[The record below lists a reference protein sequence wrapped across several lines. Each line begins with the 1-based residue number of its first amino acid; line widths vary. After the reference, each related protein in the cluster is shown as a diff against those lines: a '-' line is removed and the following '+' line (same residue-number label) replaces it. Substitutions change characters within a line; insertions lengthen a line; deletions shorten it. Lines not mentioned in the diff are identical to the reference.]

1 MAITHPDAAGGR
13 TGAAGQR
20 ARRMAVAA
28 LGFAV
33 AAVLLLAAVVAAGR
47 VASERAA
54 AELAGRASAAGSLAS
69 AALASTIEKQRL
81 VPMVLSRDPEVVA
94 LLTAPS
100 AEGRRALD
108 EKLAAIAAE
117 AAASVLYVVGADGI
131 AIAASNDYTP
141 ESFVGSDYAFRR
153 YFTAAMAEGA
163 AQQYALGT
171 VSRRPGLYLSRRVDG
186 PDGPV
191 GVVVVKVEFD
201 GLEARWRNSGLVVQV
216 TDGEGVVLATTNPAW
231 RFGAT
236 GPVAD
241 PEALRTELQIGD
253 APFARVPVDLEADGG
268 AAIDGRRFVYA
279 AEPVGASAPGWRLTV
294 FVPAEATLAAAS
306 RGAQLT
312 TLLAGL
318 LLCLAGYFRLRRRRW
333 AEARQAA
340 LAAMNSELEARVAT
354 RTAQL
359 NQSNAALAAE
369 MAERAAVESRAR
381 RLRDDLAQANRLS
394 ILGQV
399 AAGVAH
405 EINQPVAAIRTYA
418 QTGQQLID
426 AGAVP
431 EARENLAEIVAVT
444 DRIGA
449 ITQSLR
455 GFARRGKGDL
465 RPIEVEAAVDGALA
479 LLAGRIRDA
488 GVTIRR
494 EPVLPGATVT
504 AGRIRLEQILVNL
517 MQNALDAIAGQPD
530 PTITIGVR
538 ATDLTTAIT
547 VRDNGPG
554 IPDEVRD
561 QLFMPFTTT
570 KEKGLGLGLVISGDL
585 AHEFG
590 GTLRLEP
597 ARPDQP
603 GTAFTLELPRAG

>member
-1 MAITHPDAAGGR
+1 MVAITHPDAAGGP
-13 TGAAGQR
+13 TGVAGRR
-20 ARRMAVAA
+20 ARRMGVAA
-28 LGFAV
+28 LAFAV
-33 AAVLLLAAVVAAGR
+33 TAVLLLAAVVAAGR
-47 VASERAA
+47 VAGERAA
-54 AELAGRASAAGSLAS
+54 AELADRAAAAGSLAS

-81 VPMVLSRDPEVVA
+81 VPMVLSRDPEVIS

-100 AEGRRALD
+100 AEGRRVLD
-108 EKLAAIAAE
+108 EKLAAIVAE
-117 AAASVLYVVGADGI
+117 ASASVLYVIGADGI
-131 AIAASNDYTP
+131 AIAASNDNTP
-141 ESFVGSDYAFRR
+141 DSFVGSDYGFRR

-186 PDGPV
+186 PDGPL

-201 GLEARWRNSGLVVQV
+201 GLEARWRDSGLVVQV
-216 TDGEGVVLATTNPAW
+216 TDAEGVVLATTNPAW

-236 GPVAD
+236 GPISD
-241 PEALRTELQIGD
+241 PAALRTELQIGD
-253 APFARVPVDLEADGG
+253 APFARVPVDVEADGS

-279 AEPVGASAPGWRLTV
+279 AEPVGPSAPGWRLSV

-369 MAERAAVESRAR
+369 IAERAAVESRAR

-431 EARENLAEIVAVT
+431 EARENLAEIVGIT
-444 DRIGA
+444 ERIGS

-465 RPIEVEAAVDGALA
+465 RPVEVEAAIDGALS

-494 EPVLPGATVT
+494 EPAPGVTVT

-517 MQNALDAIAGQPD
+517 LQNALDALAGRPD
-530 PTITIGVR
+530 PTITIGVQ
-538 ATDLTTAIT
+538 ATDRTIAISI
-547 VRDNGPG
+547 RDNGSG

-597 ARPDQP
+597 ARSDQP
-603 GTAFTLELPRAG
+603 GTAFTLDLPRAG